1 MRSMVEELAGRRKF
15 LLNKQERKH
24 ERRVI
29 SWGRQKYR
37 TTGVKSRR
45 GYNWRDG

>member
-1 MRSMVEELAGRRKF
+1 MRSTMEELAGRRKF
-15 LLNKQERKH
+15 LKH
-24 ERRVI
+24 ERRVV
-29 SWGRQKYR
+29 SWGRQKYS